1 MNRENAKTGGSEPG
15 AQVGNGQGSHP
26 SGNPA
31 VEGASLT
38 ALVSHGGH
46 YQLALRNAVQLW
58 AEANTAGTSNSRED
72 LIQAKITAVLSF
84 FRFSESELSE
94 VTSMDVRNWRES
106 MEVRGHKPATVYAR
120 VSRLSSF
127 FEWLIRNPVLSS
139 YIRSNPVSAARPK
152 APRAYQNGSAKALND
167 KQLTAL
173 LRTMKQKAESGDVV
187 AKRDYAIL
195 LFFVMTGLRRNEVI
209 GLKGK
214 DLEFKDDRFLARCK
228 VKGGDFVW
236 REIGSAQVKEALLE
250 YLESCERTKVLKS
263 GRSIWTRHDHSGRS
277 GGPLSSHSFA
287 KNLKKYAAESGLESI
302 HIHQTRHTFARM
314 VSEDT
319 GSLVETQE
327 ALGHR
332 NLATTRVYVQSIAVK
347 KDKHSGRIS
356 ERLGIS

>member
-1 MNRENAKTGGSEPG
+1 MNYENASKGHREPG
-15 AQVGNGQGSHP
+15 AEAENRPHAEGI
-26 SGNPA
+26 PA
-31 VEGASLT
+31 AEEEALT
-38 ALVSHGGH
+38 ALVSRGGH
-46 YQLALRNAVQLW
+46 YQVALRNAIQLW
-58 AEANTAGTSNSRED
+58 AESNTAGTSDRQED
-72 LIQAKITAVLSF
+72 LIQAKTAAVLSF
-84 FRFSESELSE
+84 FRFSERELAD

-106 MEVRGHKPATVYAR
+106 MEARGHKPATIYAR

-139 YIRSNPVSAARPK
+139 YVRSNPVSAARPK
-152 APRAYQNGSAKALND
+152 APRAYQNGSAKSLND

-173 LRTMKQKAESGDVV
+173 LQAIKQRAERGEVV

-236 REIGSAQVKEALLE
+236 REIGGSQVREALFA
-250 YLESCERTKVLKS
+250 YLESCKRTEVLKS
-263 GRSIWTRHDHSGRS
+263 GRSIWTRHDKSGKPGS
-277 GGPLSSHSFA
+277 PLSSHSFA
-287 KNLKKYAAESGLESI
+287 KNLKKYATESGLEAI

-332 NLATTRVYVQSIAVK
+332 NLATTRVYVNSIAVK